1 MSRLH
6 PEEAVEDSTG
16 KAAVQVNT
24 PSQRLQSFIDN
35 NTLIRNDWGDGYKR
49 ACLLAALVPQCATQT
64 SAKACPAEILP
75 YWFADLTVDFDD
87 KGTVAAWPDMVQR
100 FQKLVARNETQPLSA
115 EAWERARMKTLRHCV
130 NAANDV
136 CVERRPYVQEV
147 LQWLNTAT
155 SAECPPVLA
164 SPWTWS
170 VADDVAWYA
179 LQPHLNAA
187 CVSNAARMVAES
199 RSDDEYDSAVL
210 REVWDGFTSAIL
222 GFVEE
227 EFAQ

>member
-35 NTLIRNDWGDGYKR
+35 NTLIRNDWGDGHKR

-64 SAKACPAEILP
+64 SARACPAEILP

-87 KGTVAAWPDMVQR
+87 KGTEAAWPDMVRR
-100 FQKLVARNETQPLSA
+100 FQKLVARNEAQPLSA
-115 EAWERARMKTLRHCV
+115 KAWERARVKTLRHCV
-130 NAANDV
+130 SAASAL
-136 CVERRPYVQEV
+136 CAEKQPYVQEV
-147 LQWLNTAT
+147 LKWLNAAT
-155 SAECPPVLA
+155 SAVPPVLA
-164 SPWTWS
+164 PPSSWRA
-170 VADDVAWYA
+170 ADYVAWYA

-187 CVSNAARMVAES
+187 CVSNAARVVAES
-199 RSDDEYDSAVL
+199 RGDAFGGAVL
-210 REVWDGFTSAIL
+210 REVWDEFTSAIL

-227 EFAQ
+227 EFAS